1 MVDPIDARII
11 AVSGMRFE
19 AQAAAGLGIT
29 CVYGMVAAQIEARL
43 CALMEELR
51 REPPKGLISFGTMG
65 GLAPDIEC
73 GQWLVARS
81 VIDPAGATHY
91 TDPGWSTTL
100 LRLCR
105 AARYAPV
112 ISSERPILKT
122 VEKRQIHQLTGA
134 YAVDMESHIVA
145 RVAQRY
151 QLPFV
156 VARVVLDESH
166 EAVPEIAMAGVAA
179 DGGTHAMPVLRALAG
194 SPSSLAPLMRLARSS
209 MRARRALD
217 QGRACFGAELG
228 FPLSPKE

>member
-1 MVDPIDARII
+1 
-11 AVSGMRFE
+11 MRFE

-29 CVYGMVAAQIEARL
+29 CVYGLVGAEIEARL
-43 CALMEELR
+43 CALIEELR
-51 REPPKGLISFGTMG
+51 DQPPKGLMSFGTMG
-65 GLAPDIEC
+65 GLAPDIET

-81 VIDPAGATHY
+81 VIDPDGNTFY

-105 AARYAPV
+105 SARYAPV
-112 ISSERPILKT
+112 ICSDRPILKPL
-122 VEKRQIHQLTGA
+122 EKRQMHQMTGA

-145 RVAQRY
+145 RVAKRY

-166 EAVPEIAMAGVAA
+166 EVVPEIAMSGVSA
-179 DGGTHAMPVLRALAG
+179 DGSTHALPVIRALARTPA
-194 SPSSLAPLMRLARSS
+194 SFAPLLRLARAS

-217 QGRACFGAELG
+217 QGRTCFGMELG
-228 FPLSPKE
+228 FPLSSEE

>member
-1 MVDPIDARII
+1 MVAPIDARII

-29 CVYGMVAAQIEARL
+29 CVYGLVAADIEARL
-43 CALMEELR
+43 CALLEQLQGD
-51 REPPKGLISFGTMG
+51 PPKGLMSFGTMG
-65 GLAPDIEC
+65 GLAPDIET
-73 GQWLVARS
+73 GQWLVARN
-81 VIDPAGATHY
+81 VIDPDGSTHL

-105 AARYAPV
+105 SARYAPV
-112 ISSERPILKT
+112 ISSERPILKPL
-122 VEKRQIHQLTGA
+122 EKRHMHQMTGA

-145 RVAQRY
+145 RVAERY

-166 EAVPEIAMAGVAA
+166 EAVPEIAMAGVSA
-179 DGGTHAMPVLRALAG
+179 DGSTQALPVIKALARTPA
-194 SPSSLAPLMRLARSS
+194 SFAPLMRLARSS

-217 QGRACFGAELG
+217 QGRACFGLELG
-228 FPLSPKE
+228 FPLSSGD